1 MSVVDQKRIAR
12 NTLLL
17 YLRMGLVML
26 VGLYTSRVVLDVL
39 GEVDQGIYDAI
50 GGVVVMFSF
59 LSTTMSTAC
68 QRFFSFELG
77 RDDAEGLRT
86 VFSQSLVIFVA
97 LVLIVIVVGETAG
110 WWFIEHKM
118 RMAGRDDAAHW
129 VFHCSIAGFIFLLM
143 RTPYMGMI
151 IAREKM
157 KVFAYISVFEALG
170 ALAVA
175 ITLQRYGADKLKL
188 YALLT
193 LALQTL
199 TTAIYWL
206 YCRLFYRECRPTLRW
221 NGRPLTQL
229 FHFTGWE
236 MMGTLAGTCKTG
248 GVSILI
254 NMFFGPLFNT
264 PLGRAQKVY
273 MTIAQL
279 QTNFYMAVRPQI
291 IKSYAVGAMDEMEK
305 LFFQSTRL
313 TYYLLLVIAVP
324 LMIET
329 PFILDLWLKDVPAH
343 TVLFT
348 RLLLVGGLIDSFG
361 SPLGAVV
368 QATGQNRR
376 YQQGVGA
383 TLLAILPCTYVAFK
397 YLHLGA
403 EWALILTIT
412 FSFIA
417 QLVRAGCVRRQTGI
431 NMRRFARD
439 VVAVVVAV
447 TLLSFA
453 LPLCFREFVFSTLT
467 AQPSPPVLA
476 LLSIF
481 ISILWTAVL
490 VYAIGITSSERRHLL
505 DFLKEKTKRQAKEK

>member
-17 YLRMGLVML
+17 YIRMGLVML

-39 GEVDQGIYDAI
+39 GEVDNGIYNAI

-77 RDDAEGLRT
+77 KEDFNGLRA
-86 VFSQSLVIFVA
+86 VFSQSLVIFLG
-97 LVLIVIVVGETAG
+97 LVLLVVVLGETAG
-110 WWFIEHKM
+110 LWFVENKM
-118 RMAGRDDAAHW
+118 QMAGRDEAARW
-129 VFHCSIAGFIFLLM
+129 VYHCSVAGFIFLLM

-175 ITLQRYGADKLKL
+175 IALQHYGTDKLKL
-188 YALLT
+188 YALLM
-193 LALQTL
+193 LCLQAL
-199 TTAIYWL
+199 TAMAYWL
-206 YCRLFYRECRPTLRW
+206 YCRVFYRECRFTLRW
-221 NGRPLTQL
+221 GGKPVGNL
-229 FHFTGWE
+229 FRFTGWE

-254 NMFFGPLFNT
+254 NMFFGPILNT
-264 PLGRAQKVY
+264 PRALAQKVY

-305 LFFQSTRL
+305 LLFQSTRL
-313 TYYLLLVIAVP
+313 TYYLLLIIAVP
-324 LMIET
+324 LMVET

-343 TVLFT
+343 TVFFT

-361 SPLGAVV
+361 SPLGAAV
-368 QATGQNRR
+368 QATGQNKR
-376 YQQGVGA
+376 YQIGVGL
-383 TLLAILPCTYVAFK
+383 TLLAILPCTYVAYK
-397 YLHLGA
+397 VLHLGV
-403 EWALILTIT
+403 EWAFYFTIF

-417 QLVRAGCVRRQTGI
+417 QLVRADCVRRQTGI
-431 NMRRFARD
+431 NMRRFARE
-439 VVAVVVAV
+439 VVAVVVVV

-453 LPLCFREFVFSTLT
+453 LPLCFREFAFPALT
-467 AQPSPPVLA
+467 AHCPSLILT

-490 VYAIGITSSERRHLL
+490 VYVIGITSSERRHLL
-505 DFLKEKTKRQAKEK
+505 DYLKEKTRKQAKEK

>member
-17 YLRMGLVML
+17 YIRMGLVML

-39 GEVDQGIYDAI
+39 GEVDNGIYQAI

-77 RDDAEGLRT
+77 KEDFDGLRA
-86 VFSQSLVIFVA
+86 VFSQSLVIFLG
-97 LVLIVIVVGETAG
+97 LVLLVVVLGETAG
-110 WWFIEHKM
+110 LWFVEHKM
-118 RMAGRDDAAHW
+118 QMAGRDEAARW
-129 VFHCSIAGFIFLLM
+129 VYHCSVAGFIFLLM

-175 ITLQRYGADKLKL
+175 IALQHYGADKLKL

-193 LALQTL
+193 LCLQAL
-199 TTAIYWL
+199 TAAAYWL
-206 YCRLFYRECRPTLRW
+206 YCRLFYRECRFTLRW
-221 NGRPLTQL
+221 GGKPLSNL
-229 FHFTGWE
+229 FRFTGWE

-254 NMFFGPLFNT
+254 NMFFGPLLNT
-264 PLGRAQKVY
+264 PRGLAQKVY

-291 IKSYAVGAMDEMEK
+291 IKSYAVGAIDEMEK
-305 LFFQSTRL
+305 LLFQSTRL

-324 LMIET
+324 LMVET
-329 PFILDLWLKDVPAH
+329 PFVLDLWLKEVPDQ
-343 TVLFT
+343 TVFFT
-348 RLLLVGGLIDSFG
+348 RLLLIGGLIDSFG
-361 SPLGAVV
+361 SPLGAAV
-368 QATGQNRR
+368 QATGKNKR
-376 YQQGVGA
+376 YQIGVGL

-397 YLHLGA
+397 LLRLGV
-403 EWALILTIT
+403 EWAFYFTIF

-417 QLVRAGCVRRQTGI
+417 QLVRADCVRRQTGI
-431 NMRRFARD
+431 DMGRFARE
-439 VVAVVVAV
+439 VVGVVVLV
-447 TLLSFA
+447 TLLAFA
-453 LPLCFREFVFSTLT
+453 LPILLKILT
-467 AQPSPPVLA
+467 VHGSLIINHHSLFA
-476 LLSIF
+476 LLSILV
-481 ISILWTAVL
+481 SILWTAVL
-490 VYAIGITSSERRHLL
+490 VYVLGITPSERRHLREAIR
-505 DFLKEKTKRQAKEK
+505 KKITKH